1 VAANCIEFTAPS
13 KTFNLAG
20 LITSNVVIS
29 NPELKR
35 RFDIAADNV
44 AGLSVN
50 HFGLVAC
57 QAAYEHGEAWL
68 NELRGYL
75 DGNLDMLRSFAA
87 AQEGVTLV
95 EPEGT
100 YLAWLDCRGL
110 GMGSD
115 ELRDFMRNRARVF
128 FDEGALFGDSGKG
141 FERVNLACPRRMLEQ
156 ACSGIAHAL
165 GERG

>member
-1 VAANCIEFTAPS
+1 
-13 KTFNLAG
+13 
-20 LITSNVVIS
+20 
-29 NPELKR
+29 LKR

-68 NELRGYL
+68 NELREYL
-75 DGNLDMLRSFAA
+75 DGNLDMLRSFAT

-100 YLAWLDCRGL
+100 YLAWLDCGDWVWAATNCAISCAIAL
-110 GMGSD
+110 GCSSTK
-115 ELRDFMRNRARVF
+115 ERCSATPARVSS
-128 FDEGALFGDSGKG
+128 A
-141 FERVNLACPRRMLEQ
+141 
-156 ACSGIAHAL
+156 
-165 GERG
+165 